1 MILPK
6 HPATEGLRIRAKVT
20 TVYGQAQ
27 TETETGKSSQ
37 IIGPLRTI
45 LSGGGRGIDAAEGI
59 HIAQRLRPSL
69 QPGAFPELL

>member
-6 HPATEGLRIRAKVT
+6 HPVTEGLRIRAKVT

-45 LSGGGRGIDAAEGI
+45 RSGGGRGI
-59 HIAQRLRPSL
+59 
-69 QPGAFPELL
+69 